1 MKKVIFTLGCLLA
14 ASAVQLMACT
24 NFIVG
29 KKASTDGSTM
39 VTYSA
44 DSHTLYGALYH
55 FPAATYP
62 EGAMLNIREWDTGK
76 PLGKIPQVRKTYNVV
91 GNMNEH
97 QLTIAETTFGGREEL
112 QDSTGIMDYGSLI
125 YVTLQRAK
133 TAREA
138 IKTMTDLVK
147 DYGYYS
153 SGESFSIV
161 DPNEAW
167 IMEMIGKGPRNKG
180 AVWVAVRI
188 PDDCVASHA
197 NQARIRQFPLNDK
210 DNCLYSP
217 DVISFAREKGYF
229 NGLNKDFSFADA
241 YAPLDFGALRF
252 CEARVWSFYRMM
264 DPQMDKYKSYI
275 KGETKEAMP
284 LYIKPS
290 NKVSLKDLMEAMR
303 DHYEGT
309 EFDMT
314 QDAGAGPYK
323 VPYRWRPMTYKVDG
337 ETYLNERAIATQQT
351 GFTFVSQMRNW
362 LPNPIGG
369 VLWFGTDDAALCV
382 YTPMYCSITK
392 VPECYRE
399 GNGDMLNFSWTS
411 AFWIYNWVSNMVY
424 NKWNVMYPDVKSLQD
439 QMENHFIQ
447 MEPSIDKTATELYN
461 ESPEKAIAFLT
472 NYSDTQAEQATRRWK
487 QLGEFLLVK
496 FIDGN
501 IKQEKNGQFIENGHG
516 LPATPK
522 SGGYSEDYYRNVV
535 KDTGDRLKV
544 TF

>member
-1 MKKVIFTLGCLLA
+1 MKKVIITLSCLLA
-14 ASAVQLMACT
+14 ASALQVMACT

-55 FPAATYP
+55 FPATTYP

-112 QDSTGIMDYGSLI
+112 HDSTGIMDYGSLI

-138 IKTMTDLVK
+138 IKIMTDLVK

-180 AVWVAVRI
+180 AVWVAVRS

-210 DNCLYSP
+210 ENCLYAP

-264 DPQMDKYKSYI
+264 DPEMDKYKSYI

-284 LYIKPS
+284 LYIKPR
-290 NKVSLKDLMEAMR
+290 NKVSLKDLMEGMR

-314 QDAGAGPYK
+314 QDVGAGPYK

-351 GFTFVSQMRNW
+351 GFTFVAQMRNW

-382 YTPMYCSITK
+382 YTPMYCSVTK

-411 AFWIYNWVSNMVY
+411 TFWIYNWVSNMVY
-424 NKWNVMYPDVKSLQD
+424 HKWNMMYPDVKALQT
-439 QMENHFIQ
+439 QMEDHFIQ
-447 MEPSIDKTATELYN
+447 MEPSIDKNALDLYK
-461 ESPEKAIAFLT
+461 ESPEKAIEFLT

-522 SGGYSEDYYRNVV
+522 SAGYSEDYYRNVV

>member
-1 MKKVIFTLGCLLA
+1 MSCLMAL
-14 ASAVQLMACT
+14 SAMEIMACT
-24 NFIVG
+24 NFLVG
-29 KKASTDGSTM
+29 KKASADGSTM

-55 FPAATYP
+55 FPAAKYP
-62 EGAMLNIREWDTGK
+62 EKAMLEISEWDTGK
-76 PLGKIPQVRKTYNVV
+76 PLGRIPQVRETYNVV

-97 QLTIAETTFGGREEL
+97 QLTIAETTFGGRPEL
-112 QDSTGIMDYGSLI
+112 QDTTGIMDYGSLI

-138 IKTMTDLVK
+138 IKVMTDLVK
-147 DYGYYS
+147 EYGYYS
-153 SGESFSIV
+153 SGESFSIA
-161 DPNEAW
+161 DPNEIW

-210 DNCLYSP
+210 ENCLYSP

-229 NGLNKDFSFADA
+229 NGLNKDFSFAEA

-264 DPQMDKYKSYI
+264 NPEMDKYISYI
-275 KGETKEAMP
+275 KGESKDPMP

-290 NKVSLKDLMEAMR
+290 KKVTLADAMEGMR

-309 EFDMT
+309 PLDMT
-314 QDAGAGPYK
+314 QDPGAGPYK

-337 ETYLNERAIATQQT
+337 QEYLNERAIATQQT
-351 GFTFVSQMRNW
+351 GFTFVSQMRSW
-362 LPNPIGG
+362 LPDPVGG

-392 VPECYRE
+392 VPECYSE
-399 GNGDMLNFSWTS
+399 GNGSMLNFSWTS

-424 NKWNVMYPDVKSLQD
+424 NKWDLMYPDLKTLQSK
-439 QMENHFIQ
+439 MESNFIQ
-447 MEPSIDKTATELYN
+447 MEPAIDKAAVELY
-461 ESPEKAIAFLT
+461 EKNPKEAIAFLT
-472 NYSDTQAEQATRRWK
+472 EYSDMQAEQATRRWK
-487 QLGEFLLVK
+487 QFGEFLLVK

-501 IKQEKNGQFIENGHG
+501 IKQEVDGQFIENGHG
-516 LPATPK
+516 LPAKPK
-522 SGGYSEDYYRNVV
+522 SAGYSEDFYRTIV
-535 KDTGDRLKV
+535 KESGDRLKV

>member
-1 MKKVIFTLGCLLA
+1 MEI
-14 ASAVQLMACT
+14 MACT
-24 NFIVG
+24 NFLVG
-29 KKASTDGSTM
+29 KKASVDGSTM

-55 FPAATYP
+55 FPAAKHP
-62 EGAMLNIREWDTGK
+62 EKAMLEICEWDTGK
-76 PLGKIPQVRKTYNVV
+76 PLGRIPQVRETYNVV

-112 QDSTGIMDYGSLI
+112 QDTTGIMDYGSLI

-138 IKTMTDLVK
+138 IKVMTNLVK
-147 DYGYYS
+147 EYGYYS
-153 SGESFSIV
+153 SGESFSIA
-161 DPNEAW
+161 DPNEIW

-197 NQARIRQFPLNDK
+197 NQARIRKFPLNDR

-229 NGLNKDFSFADA
+229 NGLNKDFSFAEA

-264 DPQMDKYKSYI
+264 NPEMDKYISYI
-275 KGETKEAMP
+275 KGESKDPMP

-290 NKVSLKDLMEAMR
+290 KKVALADVIQGMR

-309 EFDMT
+309 PLDMT
-314 QDAGAGPYK
+314 QDPGAGPYK

-337 ETYLNERAIATQQT
+337 QEYLNERAIATQQT
-351 GFTFVSQMRNW
+351 GFTFVSQMRSW
-362 LPNPIGG
+362 LPDPVGG

-392 VPECYRE
+392 VPECYSE
-399 GNGDMLNFSWTS
+399 SNGSMLDFSWTS
-411 AFWIYNWVSNMVY
+411 AFWVYNWVSNMVY
-424 NKWNVMYPDVKSLQD
+424 DKWNLMYPDLKALQSK
-439 QMENHFIQ
+439 MESSFMQ
-447 MEPSIDKTATELYN
+447 MEPAIDKAAVELY
-461 ESPEKAIAFLT
+461 EKNPKEAIAFLT
-472 NYSDTQAEQATRRWK
+472 EYSDMQAEQATRKWK
-487 QLGEFLLVK
+487 QFGEFLLVK

-501 IKQEKNGQFIENGHG
+501 IKQEVNGQFIENGHG
-516 LPATPK
+516 LPAKPK
-522 SGGYSEDYYRNVV
+522 SAGYSEDFYRAIV
-535 KDTGDRLKV
+535 KESGDRLKV